1 MSFTPQKTSPNMT
14 EDVWIKT
21 IVSEDD
27 HVRNRSL
34 ESLCEGLDANGLL
47 AAAHQLDHFRRV
59 SNNLYHRV
67 RAQFY
72 LAAIY
77 RYFLPKVFSESNA
90 GLLEHEAYQ
99 HILQRRFTEA
109 IDALLLSQAKDGPT
123 LAVTSALAKAY
134 HQLGFQTLADQ
145 VRRSVRTV
153 RGNQWMFRM
162 GHPSD
167 HPLRLVK
174 TLTEPD
180 DVHRNFPVL
189 AEKTSVRMDFSH
201 SGWSDI
207 FFLGMDYPEG
217 ARVVNAAINLG
228 VYGRDSKPR
237 PPVEAYIRVIDRP
250 VLRLVSTDLGAEAE
264 LTEIDDVFDFAKDY
278 LGLLKAAL
286 IASGIVPPAM
296 EGCHRKVSELLKT
309 LIGRAGL
316 GLEIVSQVNDIPKG
330 SRLAVSTNLLGS
342 LISVLMRAT
351 GQVRQLEGGLAE
363 SERRLVTARAIL
375 GEWLGG
381 SGGGWQDS
389 GGVWPGIKLIQGCHA
404 TPDDP
409 EYGISRGRLM
419 PLHTELDSNRIS
431 LESRRK
437 LQNSLILVYGGM
449 AQNVGPI
456 LEMVTEKYLVRGERE
471 WAARK
476 EATLILDQI
485 IEALELGDIRRV
497 GELTTRNFTGPLQ
510 TIIPWCTNRFTDK
523 MIELCQSRY
532 QSQFWGFWM
541 LGGMSGGGMGFLFD
555 PSVQTEARQ
564 WLLETLIA
572 TKREMQNRLP
582 FAMDPVVY
590 DFEINDRGSWATLHT
605 GEQAVLT
612 DGYYSIVAPKWLK
625 RDMRELTDQTQR
637 ELMHLSKQI
646 RQGNASSSWLL
657 DRILPTPP
665 KSNET
670 IANLKDLLRKN
681 GFDREQ
687 HEQIRNDLLSGRLGL
702 SQNRLPSQITIED
715 ISPDDVVDL
724 RHAHP
729 TQSPDRVGRKSTMES
744 SSSPKSWENCLQLG
758 SSAIVDGRVAVV
770 TLAAGVGSRWTGG
783 AGVVKGLHPFCKFR
797 ERHRSFIE
805 LHLAKTRLT
814 AEHYHAAV
822 PHVFTTGY
830 LTHQPIAD
838 HLTANQ
844 NYGYQGPV
852 YLSQGKSVGLRTI
865 PTVRDLQFFWQET
878 SHQVLDEQQQKVREG
893 LHASLMN
900 WAQSTGEAQDYTDNL
915 PMQCMHP
922 VGHWYEVPNLLR
934 NGLLRTMLAEH
945 PQLRY
950 LMLHNID
957 TLGATVDPLM
967 LGHHIQSKNC
977 LSFEVIGRRA
987 DDRGGGL
994 ARVDGKLRLVE
1005 GLALPREEDEFK
1017 LSFYNTLTTWID
1029 IDQLLSHLGLNRAS
1043 LDSEELVDNG
1053 IRKLAYRLP
1062 TYITIKDVKKRWGH
1076 AQEDVYPV
1084 AQFEKLWGDM
1094 STLPEV
1100 SCAYFAVSTMRG
1112 QQMKDPAQLDG
1123 WVRDGSAAYVDRLCR
1138 W

>member
-1 MSFTPQKTSPNMT
+1 MAFYQPSVALMSAD
-14 EDVWIKT
+14 DVWINT
-21 IVSEDD
+21 IVSDD
-27 HVRNRSL
+27 DAVRHRSL
-34 ESLCEGLDANGLL
+34 ESLCAGLDAEGLL
-47 AAAHQLDHFRRV
+47 AAAGRLDAFRRR
-59 SNNLYHRV
+59 SENLYHRV

-77 RYFLPKVFSESNA
+77 RYFLPKVFSETHA
-90 GLLEHEAYQ
+90 GLLEYEAYQ
-99 HILQRRFTEA
+99 HILQRRFSEA
-109 IDALLLSQAKDGPT
+109 IDALLESQAKDGPT

-145 VRRSVRTV
+145 VRKSVRTV
-153 RGNQWMFRM
+153 RGNQWMFRI

-174 TLTEPD
+174 TLMEPD
-180 DVHRNFPVL
+180 AVHRAYPVL
-189 AEKTSVRMDFSH
+189 VEKTAVRMDFSH

-228 VYGRDSKPR
+228 VFGRDAAPR
-237 PPVEAYIRVIDRP
+237 PPVEAYVRVIDRP
-250 VLRLVSTDLGAEAE
+250 VIRLVSTDLGAEAE

-286 IASGIVPPAM
+286 IASGVVPPAM
-296 EGCHRKVSELLKT
+296 EGCHRNVSELLKT
-309 LIGRAGL
+309 LTGRSDL
-316 GLEIVSQVNDIPKG
+316 GIEVVSQVNDIPKG

-351 GQVRQLEGGLAE
+351 GQVQQIEGGLSV

-409 EYGISRGRLM
+409 EFKISRGRLM
-419 PLHTELDSNRIS
+419 PEHTELDLNRIS
-431 LESRRK
+431 SESRQK
-437 LQNSLILVYGGM
+437 LQDSLILVYGGM

-471 WAARK
+471 WVARQ
-476 EATLILDQI
+476 EAMVILEQI
-485 IEALELGDIRRV
+485 IQALEQGDIRKV
-497 GELTTRNFTGPLQ
+497 GELTTKNFTGPLQ
-510 TIIPWCTNRFTDK
+510 TIIPWCTNRFTDS
-523 MIELCQSRY
+523 MIEQCRARFGE
-532 QSQFWGFWM
+532 QFWGFWM

-555 PSVQTEARQ
+555 PVIQKVARP
-564 WLLETLIA
+564 WLHETLVA
-572 TKREMQNRLP
+572 TKRDMQTRLP

-590 DFEINDRGSWATLHT
+590 DFEINDRGTWARLLS
-605 GEQAVLT
+605 GENAVMT

-625 RDMRELTDQTQR
+625 RDMRDLTDQTQR
-637 ELMHLSKQI
+637 ELMQLSRQI
-646 RQGNASSSWLL
+646 RQSGSASSWLL
-657 DRILPTPP
+657 DRILPQPP
-665 KSNET
+665 KSNQT
-670 IANLKDLLRKN
+670 LSNLKELLRAN

-687 HEQIRNDLLSGRLGL
+687 HEQIRNDLLTGRLGL
-702 SQNRLPSQITIED
+702 SQNRLPSQTTIED
-715 ISPDDVVDL
+715 VQRDDVVDL
-724 RHAHP
+724 RHLDAG
-729 TQSPDRVGRKSTMES
+729 QSDASDDAILELGRAA
-744 SSSPKSWENCLQLG
+744 L
-758 SSAIVDGRVAVV
+758 VDGSVAVV

-783 AGVVKGLHPFCKFR
+783 AGVVKGLHPFCKFGG
-797 ERHRSFIE
+797 RHRSFIE
-805 LHLAKTRLT
+805 LHLAKSRKVSELSQTK
-814 AEHYHAAV
+814 V

-830 LTHQPIAD
+830 LTHQPIEE
-838 HLTANQ
+838 HLAANQ
-844 NYGYQGPV
+844 NYNYAGPV
-852 YLSQGKSVGLRTI
+852 YLSPGKSVGLRTI
-865 PTVRDLQFFWQET
+865 PTVRDLQFFWEET

-893 LHASLMN
+893 LHTALMN
-900 WAQSTGEAQDYTDNL
+900 WAKTTGEANDYTDNI

-922 VGHWYEVPNLLR
+922 VGHWYEIPNLLR
-934 NGLLRTMLAEH
+934 NGLLKRMLDEH

-957 TLGATVDPLM
+957 TLGATLDPRV
-967 LGHHIQSKNC
+967 LGQHIQSGSC
-977 LSFEVIGRRA
+977 MSFEVIGRRA

-1017 LSFYNTLTTWID
+1017 LSFYNTLTAWID
-1029 IDQLLSHLGLNRAS
+1029 IDQLLAQFGLNRS
-1043 LDSEELVDNG
+1043 NLDDLELVDAG
-1053 IRKLAYRLP
+1053 VRKLAYRLP

-1094 STLPEV
+1094 TTLPEF
-1100 SCAYFAVSTMRG
+1100 SCEYFAVSTMRG

-1123 WVRDGSAAYVDRLCR
+1123 WVRDGSAAYVDQLCR

>member
-1 MSFTPQKTSPNMT
+1 MNIQPTNSRSKTVDN
-14 EDVWIKT
+14 VWIET
-21 IVSEDD
+21 IVSTDD
-27 HVRNRSL
+27 AVRHRSL
-34 ESLCEGLDANGLL
+34 ESLCAGLDAQELL
-47 AAAHQLDHFRRV
+47 FAAACLDEFRRR
-59 SNNLYHRV
+59 SENLYHRV

-77 RYFLPKVFSESNA
+77 RFFLPKLFSENRA
-90 GLLEHEAYQ
+90 GLLAHEAYQ
-99 HILQRRFTEA
+99 HILQRRFSEA
-109 IDALLLSQAKDGPT
+109 IDSLLESQAKDGPT

-134 HQLGFQTLADQ
+134 YQLGFQTLADQ

-153 RGNQWMFRM
+153 RGNQWMFRI

-174 TLTEPD
+174 ALMEADP
-180 DVHRNFPVL
+180 VSRAYPVL
-189 AEKTSVRMDFSH
+189 VEKTAVRMDFSH

-228 VYGRDSKPR
+228 VYGRDTAPR
-237 PPVEAYIRVIDRP
+237 PPVEVYVRAIDRP
-250 VLRLVSTDLGAEAE
+250 VIRLVSTDLGAEAE

-286 IASGIVPPAM
+286 IASGVVPPAM
-296 EGCHRKVSELLKT
+296 EGCHRGVAELLKT
-309 LIGRAGL
+309 LTGRSDVGI
-316 GLEIVSQVNDIPKG
+316 EIVSQVNDIPKG

-351 GQVRQLEGGLAE
+351 GQVRELEGGLSV
-363 SERRLVTARAIL
+363 SERRLVTGRAIL

-389 GGVWPGIKLIQGCHA
+389 GGVWPGIKLIQGCLA

-409 EYGISRGRLM
+409 EYKISRGRLM
-419 PLHTELDSNRIS
+419 PDHLELDLKRIS
-431 LESRRK
+431 SASRQR
-437 LQNSLILVYGGM
+437 LQDSLILVYGGM

-471 WAARK
+471 WAARQ
-476 EATLILDQI
+476 EAMSILEQI
-485 IEALELGDIRRV
+485 IQALEQGDIRKV

-510 TIIPWCTNRFTDK
+510 TIIPWCTNRFTDS
-523 MIELCQSRY
+523 MIEQCKAKFGD
-532 QSQFWGFWM
+532 QFWGFWM

-555 PSVQTEARQ
+555 PAIQKVARP
-564 WLLETLIA
+564 WLLETLVS
-572 TKREMQNRLP
+572 TKRDMQSRLP

-590 DFEINDRGSWATLHT
+590 DFEINDRGSWASLLT
-605 GEQAVLT
+605 GEEAVMT

-625 RDMRELTDQTQR
+625 QDMRELSEQNQR
-637 ELMHLSKQI
+637 ELMQLSRQI
-646 RQGNASSSWLL
+646 RQGGSAGSWFL
-657 DRILPTPP
+657 DRILPQPP
-665 KSNET
+665 KSSQT
-670 IANLKDLLRKN
+670 LSSLKELLRIN

-702 SQNRLPSQITIED
+702 SQNRLPSQASIED
-715 ISPDDVVDL
+715 VLQDDVVDL
-724 RHAHP
+724 RDIEAEP
-729 TQSPDRVGRKSTMES
+729 TRESDDVLSRLGRDALTE
-744 SSSPKSWENCLQLG
+744 
-758 SSAIVDGRVAVV
+758 GRVAVV

-783 AGVVKGLHPFCKFR
+783 AGVVKGLHPFCRFGG
-797 ERHRSFIE
+797 RHRSFIE
-805 LHLAKTRLT
+805 LHLAKSRKV
-814 AEHYHAAV
+814 AEYYQTKV

-830 LTHQPIAD
+830 LTHQPIEEY
-838 HLTANQ
+838 LNANR
-844 NYGYQGPV
+844 NFAYPGPV

-865 PTVRDLQFFWQET
+865 PTVRDLQFFWEET

-893 LHASLMN
+893 LHAALMS
-900 WAQSTGEAQDYTDNL
+900 WAKITGEASDYTDNI

-922 VGHWYEVPNLLR
+922 VGHWYEIPNLLR
-934 NGLLRTMLAEH
+934 NGLLTRMLAEQ

-957 TLGATVDPLM
+957 TLGATLDPRV
-967 LGHHIQSKNC
+967 LGQHIQSGSC

-1017 LSFYNTLTTWID
+1017 LTFYNTLTSWID
-1029 IDQLLSHLGLNRAS
+1029 IDQLLSQFGLNRS
-1043 LDSEELVDNG
+1043 NLDNLELVDEG
-1053 IRKLAYRLP
+1053 VRRLAYRLP
-1062 TYITIKDVKKRWGH
+1062 TYTTIKDVKKRWGH

-1094 STLPEV
+1094 TTLPEV
-1100 SCAYFAVSTMRG
+1100 SCEYFAVSTMRG

-1123 WVRDGSAAYVDRLCR
+1123 WVRDGSANYVDQLCR